1 MAEVSAGQQRLDELV
16 AQPSESLNVELKSW
30 LDFSD
35 PFSKAKLAKA
45 ALALRNRNG
54 GFVLIGFDDK
64 TLQPLALPSAMD
76 VAAAFHLDVV
86 QGIVSQFAFEKFE
99 VTVGFGVRN
108 GIKHPV
114 IVIPEGIRTPVA
126 AKTDLA
132 NPSDQKK
139 FLIRR
144 GDVYFR
150 TLEANGTPSTA
161 VARPE
166 DWKDIVEI
174 CFDNREA
181 DVGRFLRRQLG
192 AQGAQAML
200 MALQG
205 ETSDP
210 EKKRISL
217 KEASLAALDA
227 GSQHYVAA
235 VKARSLSEDEKTLV
249 AAGAWS
255 VALCF
260 DPAGENDVADEAFLS
275 AVASSNPRY
284 TGWPVWLDSRGFRS
298 SADHPY
304 VLDNG
309 WEALIVSAGDGWL
322 SSHFDFMRLEPRGR
336 FYLRRVLQDDSTP
349 EKVPPGKVI
358 DPLLMLYRV
367 AEVIAVGL
375 AIGKSLG
382 FDQAKTKLGF
392 SFRWEGL
399 KGRQLRAWANPMTVG
414 MLGSSSASRDDTIT
428 TYAEISLD
436 TAPQAIAPA
445 VDAATRKLFAAFG
458 GYHLKLDRI
467 EDRVSALLSRQF

>member
-1 MAEVSAGQQRLDELV
+1 MSETPASHGRFDELV
-16 AQPSESLNVELKSW
+16 ARPSESLNVELKSW
-30 LDFSD
+30 LDLSD
-35 PFSKAKLAKA
+35 PYSKAKLAKA

-64 TLQPLALPSAMD
+64 TLEPLAPPSGTD
-76 VAAAFHLDVV
+76 VVASFHVDVV
-86 QGIVSQFAFEKFE
+86 QSIVSQFAFEKFE
-99 VTVGFGVRN
+99 VTVGFGDRD

-114 IVIPEGIRTPVA
+114 IAIPEGVKTPVA

-192 AQGAQAML
+192 TQGAQALL
-200 MALQG
+200 MTLQG
-205 ETSDP
+205 DAGEP

-217 KEASLAALDA
+217 KEASLATLNDGYQHYLDA
-227 GSQHYVAA
+227 IGG
-235 VKARSLSEDEKTLV
+235 RSLSDEEKTLIKG
-249 AAGAWS
+249 GAWS
-255 VALCF
+255 VGLCF
-260 DPAGENDVADEAFLS
+260 EPTGESEVADEAFLS
-275 AVASSNPRY
+275 AVTSSNPRY
-284 TGWPVWLDSRGFRS
+284 TGWPVWLDSRGFRNA
-298 SADHPY
+298 ADHPY

-309 WEALIVSAGDGWL
+309 WEALIVSAGDGWMA
-322 SSHFDFMRLEPRGR
+322 SHCDFMRLEPKGR
-336 FYLRRVLQDDSTP
+336 FYLRRTLQDDTTP
-349 EKVPPGKVI
+349 EKVTPGKAL
-358 DPLLMLYRV
+358 DPLLMIYRV

-375 AIGKSLG
+375 AIGKALQ

-392 SFRWEGL
+392 SFRWDGL
-399 KGRQLRAWANPMTVG
+399 RGRQLGTWADPMSVG
-414 MLGSSSASRDDTIT
+414 MIGSSSASREDTLT

-458 GYHLKLDRI
+458 GYQFRLDRI